1 MTEEKNQGAAAAA
14 EGAEQ
19 VGVAAAAE
27 SAAGQAPAA
36 EPSALELPK
45 RRQWVTLRG
54 SSMDLRVGVGLASGC
69 AHDLASAV
77 GRPRACAL
85 AAEQGAPADVV
96 EELRRGLTDQG
107 FLVHPC
113 GLPAGEEA
121 HGFSALEAFYAQ
133 LARAEV
139 TADDLVVAVGGEAS
153 LSLAAAGCAHWCS
166 QTMAALFPTDFA
178 SAVTCGVT
186 PRALDVAGLPRM
198 VAHDGTARFEL
209 CDLGVLEAHSAPDDV
224 LLARAHMVAAAM
236 ADSDKAFGKLWDA
249 ADDIV
254 SGDAA
259 AGADALVECIRSK
272 GKVASSSSVA
282 IRQSVEYG
290 QALRHALRAVVPADV
305 PESVLLAEALRFS
318 ARLSV
323 AREELSLDD
332 MFTQDEL
339 LERLGLGSV
348 ECAVDADAL
357 LAAIKKERFS
367 HTNRFMLALPRA
379 IGRVRLA
386 SVEADALAE
395 HVAAWCASR

>member
-1 MTEEKNQGAAAAA
+1 MTEEKNQDAAAAA
-14 EGAEQ
+14 E
-19 VGVAAAAE
+19 VAGPDALDPE
-27 SAAGQAPAA
+27 PAA
-36 EPSALELPK
+36 EQTPAAEAVAPEAPK

-69 AHDLASAV
+69 ARDLASAV

-85 AAEQGAPADVV
+85 AAEKGAPADVV

-113 GLPAGEEA
+113 ELPAGEEA
-121 HGFSALEAFYAQ
+121 HGLSALEPFYGQ
-133 LARAEV
+133 LAQAGV
-139 TADDLVVAVGGEAS
+139 TADDLVVAVGGEGC
-153 LSLAAAGCAHWCS
+153 LSLVAAGCAHWCS
-166 QTMAALFPTDFA
+166 QTMAALFPTDLA

-198 VAHDGTARFEL
+198 VAHDGSARFEL
-209 CDLGVLEAHSAPDDV
+209 CDLGVLASHSAPDDV

-254 SGDAA
+254 AGDEAA
-259 AGADALVECIRSK
+259 LADALVECVRSK

-305 PESVLLAEALRFS
+305 PESALLAEALRFS
-318 ARLSV
+318 ARLSA

-339 LERLGLGSV
+339 LERLGLGYV
-348 ECAVDADAL
+348 ECPVDADAL

-367 HTNRFMLALPRA
+367 RTNRFMLALPRA

-386 SVEADALAE
+386 AVEPDALAE